1 MSSERS
7 DLTGGCLC
15 GAVRYTAGAETL
27 GNAACHCGMCRSWS
41 GHVWASVMVPKDA
54 LKVTGAPKWF
64 RSSGDAERGFCAT
77 CGTSLFWRADGADGV
92 RVAAVARQTLREA
105 EDFARRYGFAP
116 GGFVANPPAGVY
128 PGAPRF

>member
-54 LKVTGAPKWF
+54 LKLTGAPKWF
-64 RSSGDAERGFCAT
+64 RSSGDAERGFCPT
-77 CGTSLFWRADGADGV
+77 CGTSLFWRADGADHVSVGMG
-92 RVAAVARQTLREA
+92 TLDEPTGQQLERHIYV
-105 EDFARRYGFAP
+105 DFKGDYYDIADGLPQEKSA
-116 GGFVANPPAGVY
+116 
-128 PGAPRF
+128 

>member
-15 GAVRYTAGAETL
+15 GAVRYTAGAEAL

-54 LKVTGAPKWF
+54 LKLTGGLVQRAHADRDVIRPVRAPE
-64 RSSGDAERGFCAT
+64 ERGSAC
-77 CGTSLFWRADGADGV
+77 RAEPA
-92 RVAAVARQTLREA
+92 L
-105 EDFARRYGFAP
+105 GFT
-116 GGFVANPPAGVY
+116 
-128 PGAPRF
+128 